1 MRIYL
6 DCCCYNRPFDDLT
19 QERIRIESETIM
31 WVLKEGQSGNCEII
45 ASAAL
50 SSEISRISNI
60 ERQQNVMRLYQIAGN
75 YVNFTENIKRRA
87 EKIRSIS
94 RIQTFDSYHIASA
107 EEANADVLL
116 TTDDKLVRMAARIK
130 LNVKVMNPLQFLS
143 KAMYGG
149 DFE

>member
-19 QERIRIESETIM
+19 QERIKIESEIIM
-31 WVLKEGQSGNCEII
+31 WVLEEGRSGNCEII

-50 SSEISRISNI
+50 SSEISRITNF
-60 ERQQNVMRLYQIAGN
+60 ERQQGIMGLYQIPGEF
-75 YVNFTENIKRRA
+75 VNLTEEIKRRA
-87 EKIRSIS
+87 AEIRGVS

-107 EEANADVLL
+107 EAANADVLL
-116 TTDDKLVRMAARIK
+116 STDDKLVRMASRLQLK
-130 LNVKVMNPLQFLS
+130 VEVMNPLQFLN
-143 KAMYGG
+143 KVMYGG